1 MEENDINVSEKE
13 KKDFIE
19 EKPQM
24 PWNSDDDK
32 ILKEWVDKSACF
44 KWLHEQS
51 YKKYKKSYLRQM
63 IPVIVIS
70 TLTGAANFA
79 LDRITDVQQRS
90 YASIGVGAFNILA
103 AMISTVS
110 QFLKT
115 SELKEGHNIAA
126 KSWDKFNRTLKLELQ
141 RCPDERS
148 NKRELFNISMKEYDR
163 LVEISPDIPNEVI
176 HDFKILYKDSIDL
189 IKPESTGHIIS
200 SRIYEPKARLNETI
214 LFMNDKQNELED
226 EESNVKNKYIEVF
239 RVKYNRVPSIDEITE
254 YLELRNLSVV

>member
-1 MEENDINVSEKE
+1 MEEDII
-13 KKDFIE
+13 IE
-19 EKPQM
+19 RPQQITEERKSI
-24 PWNSDDDK
+24 PWNQDDDK

-79 LDRITDVQQRS
+79 LDRISDEKNRS
-90 YASIGVGAFNILA
+90 YASIAVGSFNIIA

-126 KSWDKFNRTLKLELQ
+126 KSWDKFNRSLKLELQ
-141 RCPDERS
+141 RNPEERS

-163 LVEISPDIPNEVI
+163 LVEISPDIPTSVI
-176 HDFKILYKDSIDL
+176 IQFRHLYKDSIDL
-189 IKPESTGHIIS
+189 IKPESTGHIVS
-200 SRIYEPKARLNETI
+200 SKVYEIKPK
-214 LFMNDKQNELED
+214 DHELIVFAKRDEDIQD
-226 EESNVKNKYIEVF
+226 EESKIKNKYIETF
-239 RVKYNRVPSIDEITE
+239 MSKYGRNPSSEEILDF
-254 YLELRNLSVV
+254 LELRNISNV